1 MGVEWVEFK
10 LCFGL
15 KVFGVC
21 ACFTYRL
28 RVDGMHGKYCARDEG
43 ELSLKAGHTVAG
55 ARKEDT
61 DGRVQKDVGQME
73 QLRPQTEEQIV
84 ESAKRRTIIWWADV
98 ERSQLNAEGFVGI
111 ATHIH
116 RGNQNGTKRA
126 HYI

>member
-1 MGVEWVEFK
+1 
-10 LCFGL
+10 
-15 KVFGVC
+15 
-21 ACFTYRL
+21 
-28 RVDGMHGKYCARDEG
+28 MHGKYCARDEG

-111 ATHIH
+111 ATHTNTQGKSE
-116 RGNQNGTKRA
+116 RNKTSSL
-126 HYI
+126 YLELYD